1 MYVAVKGGE
10 KAIAAAHQLLE
21 HQRRGDSQI
30 PAIDCEQIEQQL
42 GLAVDRVMT
51 EGGIYDRELAAL
63 AIKQASGD
71 LVEAIF
77 LLRAYRTTLPRLAVS
92 LPLATENMR
101 LERRISAIYKD
112 LPGGQVLGPTYDYT
126 HRLLDFTLLAS
137 GDAPLAPRASAA
149 QSDDLLRNNCAHV
162 FDLLAQEQLAHAEQD
177 DGAPPEDIT
186 RHPPVYPCNRS
197 ARLQQLVRGDEGFLL
212 ALGYSTQR
220 GYGRTHPFAA
230 EIRSGDLTIS
240 IQPEELGFA
249 IDIGEILLTE
259 CEMVNGFV
267 DPATEPPH
275 FTRGYGLVFG
285 RGERKAMSMALMDR
299 ALQSREYDESVTSPA
314 QDEEFVLAHADNVE
328 AAGFVSHLKLPH
340 YVDFQAEL
348 ELLKRLRREHFSF
361 AEQSS
366 TDTSAPQTEEP
377 HHD

>member
-21 HQRRGDSQI
+21 HQRRGDTQI

-51 EGGIYDRELAAL
+51 EGGIYDRDLAAL

-77 LLRAYRTTLPRLAVS
+77 LLRAYRTTLPRLAIS

-137 GDAPLAPRASAA
+137 GDAPTPPRGREAVP
-149 QSDDLLRNNCAHV
+149 DDLLPDNCAHV
-162 FDLLAQEQLAHAEQD
+162 FDLLAQEQLAHPEQD
-177 DGAPPEDIT
+177 DGTPPEDIT
-186 RHPPVYPCNRS
+186 RHPPVYPCGRS

-230 EIRSGDLTIS
+230 EIRTGDLTIS

-267 DPATEPPH
+267 DPAAEPPH

-299 ALQSREYDESVTSPA
+299 ALQSREYDEKVTSPA

-348 ELLKRLRREHFSF
+348 ELLKRLRREHFSS
-361 AEQSS
+361 AEP
-366 TDTSAPQTEEP
+366 AQTQEP

>member
-10 KAIAAAHQLLE
+10 KAIEAAHQLLA
-21 HQRRGDSQI
+21 HQRRGDPKI

-51 EGGIYDRELAAL
+51 EGGIYDPELAAL
-63 AIKQASGD
+63 AIKQAGGD

-92 LPLATENMR
+92 QPLNTANMR

-126 HRLLDFTLLAS
+126 HRLLDFALLAS
-137 GDAPLAPRASAA
+137 GDVPAAPKGGEALPE
-149 QSDDLLRNNCAHV
+149 NCAHV
-162 FDLLAQEQLAHAEQD
+162 SDLLVQEQLALMEQD
-177 DGAPPEDIT
+177 DGQQPDDIT
-186 RHPPVYPCNRS
+186 RNPPVFPCNRS

-212 ALGYSTQR
+212 ALSYSTQR
-220 GYGRTHPFAA
+220 GYGRTHPFAG
-230 EIRSGDLTIS
+230 EIRSGYLTVS
-240 IQPEELGFA
+240 IAPEELGFT

-267 DPATEPPH
+267 DPEDRPPH

-285 RGERKAMSMALMDR
+285 RAERKAMSMALVDR
-299 ALQSREYDESVTSPA
+299 ALQTQQYGESIASPA
-314 QDEEFVLAHADNVE
+314 QDEEFVLSHADNVE

-348 ELLKRLRREHFSF
+348 ELLKRLRSEYRAEH
-361 AEQSS
+361 Q
-366 TDTSAPQTEEP
+366 EP

>member
-10 KAIAAAHQLLE
+10 KAIEAAHQLQE
-21 HQRRGDSQI
+21 HLRRGDESV
-30 PAIDCEQIEQQL
+30 PALSAEQIEQQL

-92 LPLATENMR
+92 EPLLTANMR
-101 LERRISAIYKD
+101 LERRISAIYKE

-126 HRLLDFTLLAS
+126 HRLLDFALLAE
-137 GDAPLAPRASAA
+137 GATPTAPRADEA
-149 QSDDLLRNNCAHV
+149 QPESCAHV
-162 FDLLAQEQLAHAEQD
+162 FDLLCQQQLAQAERD
-177 DGAPPEDIT
+177 DGSTPDDIT
-186 RHPPVYPCNRS
+186 RHPPVYPGSRS

-212 ALGYSTQR
+212 ALSYSTQR
-220 GYGRTHPFAA
+220 GYGRNHPFAG
-230 EIRSGDLTIS
+230 EIRSGYVSLEIV
-240 IQPEELGFA
+240 PEELGFA
-249 IDIGEILLTE
+249 LDIGEILLTE

-267 DPATEPPH
+267 DPPGQPAH

-285 RGERKAMSMALMDR
+285 RAERKAMAMAMVDR
-299 ALQSREYDESVTSPA
+299 ALQTTEYGESIASPA

-348 ELLKRLRREHFSF
+348 ELLKRLQQGARDE
-361 AEQSS
+361 
-366 TDTSAPQTEEP
+366 
-377 HHD
+377 